1 VLAFSSRRT
10 IGPANTPPSDW
21 DSAAAARDSVSMSGL
36 TSQGSGGAWSAS
48 SSDPMSALSLVL
60 VLDGVAGR
68 LFTAGW
74 GWGWSAVISS
84 PTALLRLALL
94 LGTKT
99 TDHT

>member
-1 VLAFSSRRT
+1 
-10 IGPANTPPSDW
+10 
-21 DSAAAARDSVSMSGL
+21 
-36 TSQGSGGAWSAS
+36 
-48 SSDPMSALSLVL
+48 MSALSLVL

-68 LFTAGW
+68 LFTA

-99 TDHT
+99 THHT